1 MVRDG
6 GQEEERER
14 VGRETNAAK
23 ESCAQSEFCVFI
35 MLYQCNGII
44 KTHSSIHVMN
54 DQPFFDPFDLSF
66 FSAMAIMAHRSAG
79 SD

>member
-1 MVRDG
+1 MLPRSRALSQNSV
-6 GQEEERER
+6 
-14 VGRETNAAK
+14 
-23 ESCAQSEFCVFI
+23 CFI
-35 MLYQCNGII
+35 VLYQCNGII